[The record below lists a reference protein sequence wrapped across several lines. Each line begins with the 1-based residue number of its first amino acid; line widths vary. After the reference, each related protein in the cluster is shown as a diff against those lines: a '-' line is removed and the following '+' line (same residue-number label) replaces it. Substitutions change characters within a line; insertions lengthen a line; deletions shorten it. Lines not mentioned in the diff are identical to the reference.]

1 MGDIFGLTSKF
12 SSYSMTQLN
21 ELLEDDDKLN
31 EIVKDMDEMQEM
43 QQTKEMTL
51 ASNRS
56 LAEQNLS
63 LQPSLEQLKMQLI
76 KRYCFLQ
83 ELYEAYQL
91 SKCTLDHNSGKSSL
105 DTLLALLQAEGAKIE
120 EETENMADSFLDG
133 DLSLDTFIESY
144 QSKRKLAH
152 LRRVKIDKLQEMVL
166 KCFQMPHSSVKHAQS
181 ETPPSTAPFHGQVNG
196 SPVPMIAAPST
207 SMQLTGQQAA
217 LPYPAIPYP
226 PVQMPNMVP
235 SYPGPLTQPYTPAF
249 PQRSDLP
256 PRTGF
261 IMQ

>member
-1 MGDIFGLTSKF
+1 
-12 SSYSMTQLN
+12 MTQLN

-43 QQTKEMTL
+43 QQSKEMTL

-63 LQPSLEQLKMQLI
+63 LQPSLEQQKMQLI

-181 ETPPSTAPFHGQVNG
+181 ETAPFHGQVNG

-207 SMQLTGQQAA
+207 SVQLTGQQAA

-235 SYPGPLTQPYTPAF
+235 SYPAPLTQPYTPAF